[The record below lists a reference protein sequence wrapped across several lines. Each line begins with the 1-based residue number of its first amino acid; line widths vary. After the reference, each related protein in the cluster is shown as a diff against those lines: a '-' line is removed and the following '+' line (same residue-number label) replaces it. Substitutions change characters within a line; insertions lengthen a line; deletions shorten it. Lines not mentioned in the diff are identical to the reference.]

1 MVKEYFNSHYV
12 INELMGSEDKSWCLP
27 LRQMILH
34 LTNMSI
40 PKLCDT
46 RYAVDLV
53 GLDIYLSFIQD
64 EKYVKLK
71 NELPTDT
78 IFLFADK
85 FSVDNDGN
93 FNIIPKI
100 TAILT
105 KHKNES
111 FSELFKSRDYYI
123 YEIH

>member
-1 MVKEYFNSHYV
+1 MIKEYFNSHYV
-12 INELMGSEDKSWCLP
+12 INEPLVLKDKPWFHP
-27 LRQMILH
+27 LKYMILH
-34 LTNMSI
+34 LSNKI
-40 PKLCDT
+40 EPKLCDT

-93 FNIIPKI
+93 FNILPKI

-111 FSELFKSRDYYI
+111 FSELFKTDNYYI